1 MTLSVK
7 IKNEGNQPGDVLMI
21 RGVQVTGEKEGENP
35 EDYQV
40 NITTPGTE
48 EIALCQ
54 GQEAILTPSCGHF
67 DDFDVIEVKGK
78 S

>member
-7 IKNEGNQPGDVLMI
+7 IKNEGNQPGDALMLK
-21 RGVQVTGEKEGENP
+21 GVQIIGEKNGEKP

-40 NITTPGTE
+40 DIATPGTAT
-48 EIALCQ
+48 ITLGQ
-54 GQEAILTPSCGHF
+54 GQVAILHPSCGHF
-67 DDFDVIEVKGK
+67 DDFDAILVKGK